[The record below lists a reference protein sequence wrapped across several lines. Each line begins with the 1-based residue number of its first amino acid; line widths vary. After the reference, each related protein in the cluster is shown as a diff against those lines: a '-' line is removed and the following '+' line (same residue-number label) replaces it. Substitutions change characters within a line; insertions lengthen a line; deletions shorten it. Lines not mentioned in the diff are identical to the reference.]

1 MILQCK
7 KDGPHCHSLQFLVLA
22 HRLNN
27 IFEHMKINNFF
38 FTDSVSGVRNFQC
51 LCSGS
56 VCCLRGLNCL
66 SSWLL
71 FMVLICEMFQTLILE
86 YCCYF

>member
-1 MILQCK
+1 MTLQCK
-7 KDGPHCHSLQFLVLA
+7 RSASLSQSPHSVLV

-27 IFEHMKINNFF
+27 MFEPMKINNIS
-38 FTDSVSGVRNFQC
+38 TDSVSGVRNFQC

-71 FMVLICEMFQTLILE
+71 FMVLICGVFQTLI
-86 YCCYF
+86 